1 MGAAV
6 GARSSQALGVDLHP
20 AAQVRFRG
28 PKRTSVCY
36 QQPAMRLPSLALLA
50 AALCAVSACK
60 QAPDPLDEH
69 RKACRE
75 LDASK
80 SLRAGL
86 TVEECA
92 KELKAAADAR
102 DPARRAEELT
112 QRLAALV
119 IAGKSGS
126 DATQRQELRDTLIAV
141 QGLGKPAVPALQQ
154 RMTGSQDP
162 DLRIAV
168 AKALVNICGEDCAVQ
183 NYSCI
188 VPALLEGT
196 TTDKPAEVRL
206 ESIKGLSRCTGQG
219 FGDDPS
225 AWRTWWSQQPQG
237 QLKK

>member
-1 MGAAV
+1 
-6 GARSSQALGVDLHP
+6 
-20 AAQVRFRG
+20 
-28 PKRTSVCY
+28 
-36 QQPAMRLPSLALLA
+36 MRPPSLALLV
-50 AALCAVSACK
+50 AALCAAAACK
-60 QAPDPLDEH
+60 QAPDPLQEQ

-119 IAGKSGS
+119 IAGKSGT
-126 DATQRQELRDTLIAV
+126 DATQRQELRDTLAAV

-168 AKALVNICGEDCAVQ
+168 AKALVNICGEDCELRS
-183 NYSCI
+183 YSCI

-206 ESIKGLSRCTGQG
+206 ESVRGLARCTGQS
-219 FGDDPS
+219 FGDDPP
-225 AWRTWWSQQPQG
+225 AWRAWWSEQQQAQP
-237 QLKK
+237 KK

>member
-1 MGAAV
+1 M
-6 GARSSQALGVDLHP
+6 H
-20 AAQVRFRG
+20 
-28 PKRTSVCY
+28 
-36 QQPAMRLPSLALLA
+36 LPSRLAVLA
-50 AALCAVSACK
+50 AALCASSACT
-60 QAPDPLDEH
+60 QAPDPLEEH

-86 TVEECA
+86 TVDECA
-92 KELKAAADAR
+92 KELKAAAEAR

-119 IAGKSGS
+119 IAGKSGT
-126 DATQRQELRDTLIAV
+126 DATQRQELRDTLAAV

-154 RMTGSQDP
+154 RLTGSQDP

-168 AKALVNICGEDCAVQ
+168 AKALVNICGEDCAAQ
-183 NYSCI
+183 SYACI

-219 FGDDPS
+219 FGDDAA
-225 AWRTWWSQQPQG
+225 AWRAWWSQQPRVQPS
-237 QLKK
+237 K

>member
-1 MGAAV
+1 M
-6 GARSSQALGVDLHP
+6 
-20 AAQVRFRG
+20 
-28 PKRTSVCY
+28 CY
-36 QQPAMRLPSLALLA
+36 QQPAMRLPSFALLA
-50 AALCAVSACK
+50 AALCAATACK
-60 QAPDPLDEH
+60 PAPDPLEDQ

-119 IAGKSGS
+119 IAGKSS
-126 DATQRQELRDTLIAV
+126 ADATQRQELRDTLVAV

-154 RMTGSQDP
+154 RMAGSQDP

-168 AKALVNICGEDCAVQ
+168 ARALVNICGEDCALQ
-183 NYSCI
+183 RYSCI

-206 ESIKGLSRCTGQG
+206 ESVRGLSRCTGQT
-219 FGDDPS
+219 FGDDPQ
-225 AWRTWWSQQPQG
+225 AWRAWWSQQQQG
-237 QLKK
+237 QAKK

>member
-1 MGAAV
+1 
-6 GARSSQALGVDLHP
+6 
-20 AAQVRFRG
+20 
-28 PKRTSVCY
+28 
-36 QQPAMRLPSLALLA
+36 MRLPPLVLLA

-60 QAPDPLDEH
+60 QAPDPLEEQ

-102 DPARRAEELT
+102 DPGRRAEELT

-119 IAGKSGS
+119 LAGKSGT
-126 DATQRQELRDTLIAV
+126 DAVQRQELRDTLAAV

-168 AKALVNICGEDCAVQ
+168 ARALVNICGEDCAKQ
-183 NYSCI
+183 EFSCI

-206 ESIKGLSRCTGQG
+206 ESIKGLTRCTGQG
-219 FGDDPS
+219 LGDDPP
-225 AWRTWWSQQPQG
+225 AWRAWWAQRQEAQP
-237 QLKK
+237 KK